1 MLDSHNKKLQA
12 WPPAEAGLYVPPYER
27 HPSWDKYVDVIREDA
42 VRRGL
47 IQGRDI
53 RRFERFIVLDALVY
67 PYAPFDL
74 LVATGGFNQCLFFLD
89 DQYDH
94 DPSVGKVPARVREIV
109 DRAFDAL
116 AHGRVPSS
124 STPFH
129 ELCARVGS
137 QIRSHCSDTLWDRF
151 VGHLHEYLY
160 DGVLVATS
168 SWGNVLKPDEY
179 RAVRLLDSGTWCVP
193 DLVEVA
199 TQTELEPETVA
210 DPVIGELRRLV
221 CEHATFVNDLASYHR
236 EVVRAGGTFNL
247 VLSIATHETGG
258 DTHAAI
264 RKVVEELNAMMDR
277 FEELAAQTTGEA
289 ALHAHALRYWIS
301 GNHRFSF
308 HSGRYH
314 HPEAHLAELRGTPTD
329 TPPPLDDRRIARP
342 VKPARA

>member
-1 MLDSHNKKLQA
+1 MLNTQPTKLQT
-12 WPPAEAGLYVPPYER
+12 WPTAEAGLFVPPFVR
-27 HPSWDKYVDVIREDA
+27 HSSWDRYVDVIREDA
-42 VRRGL
+42 VQRGL
-47 IQGRDI
+47 IQGRDV

-67 PYAPFDL
+67 PYASFDL
-74 LVATGGFNQCLFFLD
+74 LVVAGGFNQCLFFLD

-94 DPSVGKVPARVREIV
+94 DPAVGKVPARVREIV

-116 AHGRVPSS
+116 AFAKVPQAP
-124 STPFH
+124 TPFH

-137 QIRSHCSDTLWDRF
+137 QIRANSSDRLWDRF
-151 VGHLHEYLY
+151 VGHLHDYLY

-168 SWGNVLKPDEY
+168 GWGTVLPPDQY

-193 DLVEVA
+193 DLVEMA
-199 TQTELEPETVA
+199 TETELEPEIVA
-210 DPVIGELRRLV
+210 DPAVAELRRLV

-258 DTHAAI
+258 DITAAI
-264 RKVVEELNAMMDR
+264 HKVVTELNATMDR
-277 FEELAAQTTGEA
+277 FEELAAQTTGKA

-329 TPPPLDDRRIARP
+329 TPPPLDERRIARP